1 MDDLH
6 YFLFCAA
13 FMLCLGLGLGSVFGY
28 AEPASITVAQAAFNR
43 SVVNQT
49 ATTVQAAL
57 EDRPDGGVVS
67 PIVMVALL
75 FVNNLVVAGL
85 IAFNYRFLL
94 PVQSIVITS
103 GALFMNGF
111 IAGAM
116 LIREVGAGGLESI
129 FPMLPYGGLEFLAF
143 SVAGAIGYLA
153 RTDQA
158 KRFAVGVLP
167 PLVVGGLVE
176 GMYLAACGL

>member
-1 MDDLH
+1 MDDPQ
-6 YFLFCAA
+6 YYLFCAA

-28 AEPASITVAQAAFNR
+28 AEPASVSVAQTTFDQ
-43 SVVNQT
+43 SITNQT
-49 ATTVQAAL
+49 ATAVQQAL
-57 EDRPDGGVVS
+57 DDRPDGGIVS
-67 PIVMVALL
+67 PFVMVAFL
-75 FVNNLVVAGL
+75 VANNLVVAGL
-85 IAFNYRFLL
+85 VAFNHRFLL

-116 LIREVGAGGLESI
+116 VIREVQVGGLESI
-129 FPMLPYGGLEFLAF
+129 APMLPWGGLEFVAF

-153 RTDQA
+153 RTGQA
-158 KRFAVGVLP
+158 RRFTVGVLP

-176 GMYLAACGL
+176 GMYLAACWL

>member
-1 MDDLH
+1 MDDPH

-28 AEPASITVAQAAFNR
+28 AEPASVTVAQAAFDR
-43 SVVNQT
+43 SVTNQT
-49 ATTVQAAL
+49 ATAVQAAL

-75 FVNNLVVAGL
+75 VVNNLVVAGL
-85 IAFNYRFLL
+85 LAFNHRFLL
-94 PVQSIVITS
+94 PVQSIIVTS

-116 LIREVGAGGLESI
+116 LIREVGAGGLDSI
-129 FPMLPYGGLEFLAF
+129 IPMLPWGGLEFLAF

-153 RTDQA
+153 RTGQA
-158 KRFAVGVLP
+158 RRFTFGVLP
-167 PLVVGGLVE
+167 PLMVGGLIE
-176 GMYLAACGL
+176 GMYLATCGL